1 MLLTVDDD
9 VVPKYTRVSPRPL
22 SLPGPCQSEASSR
35 PACLLGRFFPGPR
48 QTRVLQA
55 GQGSCN
61 QVSFVLHGTRV
72 SAFGKSTPCP
82 WQSISAAV
90 AAMIAQCC
98 PAARARPA
106 VSKLLYNHD
115 CKSTLLQNIRRSQ
128 RARTARERGTESF
141 VPQRSPATATLV
153 GDARWTALPSLVPR
167 TSVPPYLCMFVSRP
181 DGSST
186 SPSDLQ
192 RARVTRHGRLV
203 KQDKETS
210 NQAPPDSFPQM
221 FRKCPLLVAFP
232 TVAGERG
239 PLLDSGFCGK
249 KKLYG
254 DTGQADEFC
263 CKQHRHGDVRALLDM
278 LPRGGCDRLAYYGE
292 LGR

>member
-1 MLLTVDDD
+1 MMMSS
-9 VVPKYTRVSPRPL
+9 PSTRGFLPGL
-22 SLPGPCQSEASSR
+22 SLCPVPRDALSHARGRRALV
-35 PACLLGRFFPGPR
+35 LLGRFFPGPR

-61 QVSFVLHGTRV
+61 QVSFVLHATKV
-72 SAFGKSTPCP
+72 SAFGKFTPCP
-82 WQSISAAV
+82 CQNISAAV
-90 AAMIAQCC
+90 ATMIAQCC
-98 PAARARPA
+98 SAARARPA

-128 RARTARERGTESF
+128 RARPERETESF
-141 VPQRSPATATLV
+141 VPQRSPATATHV
-153 GDARWTALPSLVPR
+153 GEARWTALSSLVPR
-167 TSVPPYLCMFVSRP
+167 TPVPPYLCMSVCRL

-186 SPSDLQ
+186 SPSDPQ
-192 RARVTRHGRLV
+192 RAYVTRHGRLV
-203 KQDKETS
+203 NQQDKETS

-239 PLLDSGFCGK
+239 PLFDSGFCGTRRNCMATPARPTS
-249 KKLYG
+249 LL
-254 DTGQADEFC
+254 